1 MKKSKKEEVKK
12 GKIFL
17 RSLKFFR
24 GIRNNTLILGVLYLI
39 LGGIGIIVPIIQGNL
54 TTSIAELKVNS
65 VIKVS
70 IIFLIVVALDN
81 VVSHVSLVFWIHKI
95 RPKILHNIRKD
106 IIEIFMKLRLS
117 NFKKFDSGIFLE
129 RLKND
134 PQIIS
139 GVINTSQKHLVQ
151 CFAKLGALFYVFYI
165 SWILGIIYLIG
176 IMIVTIMDNN
186 IQEVSKIKNKI
197 SKIAN
202 ENLSSFLIETV
213 RGIADI
219 KLLSLNIFSD
229 MIVRFNHSDNLSI
242 DKDLYDSRTYRLKN
256 MILFI
261 VSILALMI
269 GVHLTGP
276 HLNATNLIA
285 CFIYSTRI
293 LSLMENFSSLRSSLK
308 EYELAIE
315 RIFDLEDNSKYPKD
329 KFGKVKKDDIK
340 GKIEFDNVDFGYNE
354 DKLVLN
360 NLSFIIEP
368 KDTVAIVGA
377 SGSGKTTVFN
387 LLTKSYLIKSG
398 LLKIDDIDINELDEK
413 TIRKTIS
420 IITQSPYIFNMS
432 IKDNLRLVKPNA
444 TEKEIDNVCKKSCF
458 YDYVMSLPDKYD
470 TIIGE
475 GGVNLSGGQKQ
486 RLAIARALLKDCKIL
501 LFDEA
506 TSALDNITQQE
517 IQESID
523 NISADYTIIV
533 IAHRLS
539 TIMNCNRI
547 YILDKGKITASGTH
561 KELLKNNKEYKK
573 LYNSEARQELVD

>member
-308 EYELAIE
+308 EYELAVE
-315 RIFDLEDNSKYPKD
+315 RIIEFETDDIYPKD
-329 KFGKVKKDDIK
+329 VFGKKHLSHIKGDIK
-340 GKIEFDNVDFGYNE
+340 FENITFSYDDSDKNKIL
-354 DKLVLN
+354 DKFNLN
-360 NLSFIIEP
+360 I
-368 KDTVAIVGA
+368 KHKKTVALIGH
-377 SGSGKTTVFN
+377 SGSGKSTILN
-387 LLTKSYLIKSG
+387 LITKSYLPESG
-398 LLKIDDIDINELDEK
+398 VITIDDVDIRDLDEATFK
-413 TIRKTIS
+413 DAIS
-420 IITQSPYIFNMS
+420 IVSQSPYIFNMS
-432 IKDNLRLVKPNA
+432 IKDNLLLVNPDA
-444 TEKEIDNVCKKSCF
+444 SLEEIYTVCKQACL
-458 YDYVMSLPDKYD
+458 YDYINSLPDKYD
-470 TIIGE
+470 TVIGE

-486 RLAIARALLKDCKIL
+486 RLAIARALLKNSPIL

-506 TSALDNITQQE
+506 TSALDNQTQSE
-517 IQESID
+517 IKATLD
-523 NISADYTIIV
+523 NLKNEYTIIIV
-533 IAHRLS
+533 AHRLS
-539 TIMNCNRI
+539 SIQDCDTIHVI
-547 YILDKGKITASGTH
+547 EDGKVISSGTH
-561 KELLKNNKEYKK
+561 KELLESSETYRN
-573 LYNSEARQELVD
+573 LYASDEN

>member
-17 RSLKFFR
+17 RSLRFFK

-70 IIFLIVVALDN
+70 IIFLIVVTLDN
-81 VVSHVSLVFWIHKI
+81 IVSHIALMFWIHRI

-151 CFAKLGALFYVFYI
+151 CFAKLGALFYVFYVN
-165 SWILGIIYLIG
+165 WILGIIYLIG
-176 IMIVTIMDNN
+176 IMIVTIIDNN

-229 MIVRFNHSDNLSI
+229 MIVKFNHSDNLSI

-315 RIFDLEDNSKYPKD
+315 RIIEFENDDIYPKD
-329 KFGKVKKDDIK
+329 VFGKKHLSHIKGDIK
-340 GKIEFDNVDFGYNE
+340 FENITFSYDS
-354 DKLVLN
+354 DKNKVLDKF
-360 NLSFIIEP
+360 NLNI
-368 KDTVAIVGA
+368 KHKTTVALIGH
-377 SGSGKTTVFN
+377 SGSGKSTILN
-387 LLTKSYLIKSG
+387 LLTKSYLPENGIITIDNVDIK
-398 LLKIDDIDINELDEK
+398 DLDEATFK
-413 TIRKTIS
+413 DAIS
-420 IITQSPYIFNMS
+420 IVSQSPYIFNMS
-432 IKDNLRLVKPNA
+432 IKDNLLLVNPDANSD
-444 TEKEIDNVCKKSCF
+444 EIDKVCKQACL
-458 YDYVMSLPDKYD
+458 YDYINSLPDKYD
-470 TIIGE
+470 TVIGE
-475 GGVNLSGGQKQ
+475 SGVNLSGGQKQ
-486 RLAIARALLKDCKIL
+486 RLAIARALLKNSPIL

-506 TSALDNITQQE
+506 TSALDNQTQSE
-517 IQESID
+517 IKATLD
-523 NISADYTIIV
+523 NLKNEYTIIIV
-533 IAHRLS
+533 AHRLS
-539 TIMNCNRI
+539 TIQDCDTI
-547 YILDKGKITASGTH
+547 HVIEDGKVISSGKH
-561 KELLKNNKEYKK
+561 KK
-573 LYNSEARQELVD
+573 LLESSETYRNLYASDEN

>member
-17 RSLKFFR
+17 RSLRFFR

-70 IIFLIVVALDN
+70 IIFLIVVTLDN
-81 VVSHVSLVFWIHKI
+81 VVSHISLMFWIHKI

-134 PQIIS
+134 PQTIS
-139 GVINTSQKHLVQ
+139 GVINITQKQLVQ

-176 IMIVTIMDNN
+176 IMIVTILDNN

-229 MIVRFNHSDNLSI
+229 MIVKFNHSDNLSI

-315 RIFDLEDNSKYPKD
+315 RIIEFENDDIYPKD
-329 KFGKVKKDDIK
+329 VFGKKHLSHIKGDIK
-340 GKIEFDNVDFGYNE
+340 FENITFSYDS
-354 DKLVLN
+354 DKNKVLDKF
-360 NLSFIIEP
+360 NLNI
-368 KDTVAIVGA
+368 KHKTTVALIGH
-377 SGSGKTTVFN
+377 SGSGKSTILN
-387 LLTKSYLIKSG
+387 LLTKSYLPENGIITIDNVDIK
-398 LLKIDDIDINELDEK
+398 DLDEATFK
-413 TIRKTIS
+413 DAIS
-420 IITQSPYIFNMS
+420 IVSQSPYIFNMS
-432 IKDNLRLVKPNA
+432 IKDNLLLVNPDANSD
-444 TEKEIDNVCKKSCF
+444 EIDKVCKQACL
-458 YDYVMSLPDKYD
+458 YDYINSLTDKYD
-470 TIIGE
+470 TVIGE
-475 GGVNLSGGQKQ
+475 SGVNLSGGQKQ
-486 RLAIARALLKDCKIL
+486 RLAIARALLKNSPIL

-506 TSALDNITQQE
+506 TSALDNQTQSE
-517 IQESID
+517 IKATLD
-523 NISADYTIIV
+523 NLKNEYTIIIV
-533 IAHRLS
+533 AHRLS
-539 TIMNCNRI
+539 TIQDCDTI
-547 YILDKGKITASGTH
+547 HVIEDGKVISSGKH
-561 KELLKNNKEYKK
+561 KK
-573 LYNSEARQELVD
+573 LLESSETYRNLYASDEN

>member
-1 MKKSKKEEVKK
+1 MKKVKSKKEEVKK

-17 RSLKFFR
+17 RSLTFFK

-70 IIFLIVVALDN
+70 IIFLIVVTLDN
-81 VVSHVSLVFWIHKI
+81 VVSHISLMFWIHKI

-151 CFAKLGALFYVFYI
+151 CFAKLGALFYVFYVN
-165 SWILGIIYLIG
+165 WILGIIYLIG
-176 IMIVTIMDNN
+176 IMIVTIIDNN

-229 MIVRFNHSDNLSI
+229 MIVKFNHSDNLSI

-269 GVHLTGP
+269 GIHLTGP

-315 RIFDLEDNSKYPKD
+315 RIIEFENDDIYPKD
-329 KFGKVKKDDIK
+329 VFGKKHLSHIKGDIK
-340 GKIEFDNVDFGYNE
+340 FENITFSYDS
-354 DKLVLN
+354 DKNKVLDKF
-360 NLSFIIEP
+360 NLNI
-368 KDTVAIVGA
+368 KHKTTVALIGH
-377 SGSGKTTVFN
+377 SGSGKSTILN
-387 LLTKSYLIKSG
+387 LLTKSYLPENGIITIDNVDIK
-398 LLKIDDIDINELDEK
+398 DLDEATFK
-413 TIRKTIS
+413 DAIS
-420 IITQSPYIFNMS
+420 IVSQSPYIFNMS
-432 IKDNLRLVKPNA
+432 IKDNLLLVNPDANSD
-444 TEKEIDNVCKKSCF
+444 EIDKVCKQACL
-458 YDYVMSLPDKYD
+458 YDYINSLPDKYD
-470 TIIGE
+470 TVIGE
-475 GGVNLSGGQKQ
+475 SGVNLSGGQKQ
-486 RLAIARALLKDCKIL
+486 RLAIARALLKNSPIL

-506 TSALDNITQQE
+506 TSALDNQTQSE
-517 IQESID
+517 IKATLD
-523 NISADYTIIV
+523 NLKNEYTIIIV
-533 IAHRLS
+533 AHRLS
-539 TIMNCNRI
+539 TIQDCDTI
-547 YILDKGKITASGTH
+547 HVIEDGKVISSGKH
-561 KELLKNNKEYKK
+561 KK
-573 LYNSEARQELVD
+573 LLESSETYRNLYASDEN

>member
-17 RSLKFFR
+17 RSLRFFK

-70 IIFLIVVALDN
+70 IIFLIVVTLDN
-81 VVSHVSLVFWIHKI
+81 VVSHISLMFWIHKI

-151 CFAKLGALFYVFYI
+151 CFAKLGALFYVFYVN
-165 SWILGIIYLIG
+165 WILGIIYLIG
-176 IMIVTIMDNN
+176 IMIVTIIDNN

-229 MIVRFNHSDNLSI
+229 MIVKFNHSDNLSI

-315 RIFDLEDNSKYPKD
+315 RIIEFENDDIYPKD
-329 KFGKVKKDDIK
+329 VFGKKHLSHIK
-340 GKIEFDNVDFGYNE
+340 GDINFDNITFSYDS
-354 DKLVLN
+354 DKNKILDKFNLN
-360 NLSFIIEP
+360 I
-368 KDTVAIVGA
+368 KHKTTVALIGH
-377 SGSGKTTVFN
+377 SGSGKSTILN
-387 LLTKSYLIKSG
+387 LLTKSYLPENGIITIDNVDIK
-398 LLKIDDIDINELDEK
+398 DLDEATFK
-413 TIRKTIS
+413 DAIS
-420 IITQSPYIFNMS
+420 IVSQSPYIFNMS
-432 IKDNLRLVKPNA
+432 IKDNLLLVNPDANSD
-444 TEKEIDNVCKKSCF
+444 EIDKVCKQACL
-458 YDYVMSLPDKYD
+458 YDYINSLPDKYD
-470 TIIGE
+470 TVIGE
-475 GGVNLSGGQKQ
+475 SGVNLSGGQKQ
-486 RLAIARALLKDCKIL
+486 RLAIARALLKNSPIL

-506 TSALDNITQQE
+506 TSALDNQTQSE
-517 IQESID
+517 IKATLD
-523 NISADYTIIV
+523 NLKNEYTIIIV
-533 IAHRLS
+533 AHRLS
-539 TIMNCNRI
+539 TIQDCDTI
-547 YILDKGKITASGTH
+547 HVIEDGKVISSGKH
-561 KELLKNNKEYKK
+561 KK
-573 LYNSEARQELVD
+573 LLESSETYRNLYASDEN

>member
-17 RSLKFFR
+17 RSLRFFK

-70 IIFLIVVALDN
+70 IIFLIVVTLDN
-81 VVSHVSLVFWIHKI
+81 IVSHIALMFWIHRI

-151 CFAKLGALFYVFYI
+151 CFAKLGALFYVFYVN
-165 SWILGIIYLIG
+165 WILGIIYLIG
-176 IMIVTIMDNN
+176 IMIVTIIDNN

-229 MIVRFNHSDNLSI
+229 MIVKFNHSDNLSI

-315 RIFDLEDNSKYPKD
+315 RIIEFENDDIYPKD
-329 KFGKVKKDDIK
+329 VFGKKHLSHIKGDIK
-340 GKIEFDNVDFGYNE
+340 FENITFSYDS
-354 DKLVLN
+354 DKNKVLDKF
-360 NLSFIIEP
+360 NLNI
-368 KDTVAIVGA
+368 KHKTTVALIGH
-377 SGSGKTTVFN
+377 SGSGKSTILN
-387 LLTKSYLIKSG
+387 LLTKSYLPENGIITIDNVDIK
-398 LLKIDDIDINELDEK
+398 DLDEATFK
-413 TIRKTIS
+413 DAIS
-420 IITQSPYIFNMS
+420 IVSQSPYIFNMS
-432 IKDNLRLVKPNA
+432 IKDNLLLVNPDANSD
-444 TEKEIDNVCKKSCF
+444 EIDKVCKQACL
-458 YDYVMSLPDKYD
+458 YDYINSLTDKYD
-470 TIIGE
+470 TVIGE
-475 GGVNLSGGQKQ
+475 SGVNLSGGQKQ
-486 RLAIARALLKDCKIL
+486 RLAIARALLKNSPIL

-506 TSALDNITQQE
+506 TSALDNQTQSE
-517 IQESID
+517 IKATLD
-523 NISADYTIIV
+523 NLKNEYTIIIV
-533 IAHRLS
+533 AHRLS
-539 TIMNCNRI
+539 TIQDCDTI
-547 YILDKGKITASGTH
+547 HVIEDGKVISSGKH
-561 KELLKNNKEYKK
+561 KK
-573 LYNSEARQELVD
+573 LLESSETYRNLYASDEN

>member
-12 GKIFL
+12 EKIFL

-70 IIFLIVVALDN
+70 IIFLIVVTLDN
-81 VVSHVSLVFWIHKI
+81 IVSHIALMFWIHRI

-229 MIVRFNHSDNLSI
+229 MIVKFNHSDNLSI

-308 EYELAIE
+308 EYELAVE
-315 RIFDLEDNSKYPKD
+315 RIIEFETDDIYPKD
-329 KFGKVKKDDIK
+329 VFGKKHLSHIKGDIK
-340 GKIEFDNVDFGYNE
+340 FENITFSYDDSDKNKIL
-354 DKLVLN
+354 DKFNLN
-360 NLSFIIEP
+360 I
-368 KDTVAIVGA
+368 KHKTTVALIGH
-377 SGSGKTTVFN
+377 SGSGKSTILN
-387 LLTKSYLIKSG
+387 LITKSYLPESGVITIDNVDIK
-398 LLKIDDIDINELDEK
+398 DLDEATFK
-413 TIRKTIS
+413 DAIS
-420 IITQSPYIFNMS
+420 IVSQSPYIFNMS
-432 IKDNLRLVKPNA
+432 IKDNLLLVNPDANSD
-444 TEKEIDNVCKKSCF
+444 EIDRVCKQACL
-458 YDYVMSLPDKYD
+458 YDYINSLPDKYD
-470 TIIGE
+470 TVIGE

-486 RLAIARALLKDCKIL
+486 RLAIARALLKNSPIL

-506 TSALDNITQQE
+506 TSALDNQTQSE
-517 IQESID
+517 IKATLD
-523 NISADYTIIV
+523 NLKNEYTIIIV
-533 IAHRLS
+533 AHRLS
-539 TIMNCNRI
+539 TIQNCDQI
-547 YILDKGKITASGTH
+547 HLIEDGKVISSGTH
-561 KELLKNNKEYKK
+561 KELLESSETYRN
-573 LYNSEARQELVD
+573 LYASDEN

>member
-17 RSLKFFR
+17 RSLRFFK

-70 IIFLIVVALDN
+70 IIFLIVVTLDN
-81 VVSHVSLVFWIHKI
+81 IVSHIALMFWIHRI

-151 CFAKLGALFYVFYI
+151 CFAKLGALFYVFYVN
-165 SWILGIIYLIG
+165 WILGIIYLIG
-176 IMIVTIMDNN
+176 IMIVTIIDNN

-229 MIVRFNHSDNLSI
+229 MIVKFNHSDNLSI

-315 RIFDLEDNSKYPKD
+315 RIIEFENDDIYPKD
-329 KFGKVKKDDIK
+329 VFGKKHLSHIKGDIK
-340 GKIEFDNVDFGYNE
+340 FENITFSYDS
-354 DKLVLN
+354 DKNKVLDKF
-360 NLSFIIEP
+360 NLNI
-368 KDTVAIVGA
+368 KHKTTVALIGH
-377 SGSGKTTVFN
+377 SGSGKSTILN
-387 LLTKSYLIKSG
+387 LLTKSYLPENGIITIDNVDIK
-398 LLKIDDIDINELDEK
+398 DLDEATFK
-413 TIRKTIS
+413 DAIS
-420 IITQSPYIFNMS
+420 IVSQSPYIFNMS
-432 IKDNLRLVKPNA
+432 IKDNLLLVNPDANSD
-444 TEKEIDNVCKKSCF
+444 EIDKVCKQACL
-458 YDYVMSLPDKYD
+458 YDYINSLPDKYD
-470 TIIGE
+470 TVIGE
-475 GGVNLSGGQKQ
+475 SGVNLSGGQKQ
-486 RLAIARALLKDCKIL
+486 RLAIARALLKNSPIL

-506 TSALDNITQQE
+506 TSALDNQTQSE
-517 IQESID
+517 IKATLD
-523 NISADYTIIV
+523 NLKNEYTIIIV
-533 IAHRLS
+533 AHRLS
-539 TIMNCNRI
+539 TIQDCDTI
-547 YILDKGKITASGTH
+547 HVIDDGKVISSGTH
-561 KELLKNNKEYKK
+561 KELLESSETYRN
-573 LYNSEARQELVD
+573 LYASDEN

>member
-17 RSLKFFR
+17 RSLRFFR

-70 IIFLIVVALDN
+70 IIFLIVVTLDN
-81 VVSHVSLVFWIHKI
+81 VVSHISLMFWIHKI

-134 PQIIS
+134 PQTIS
-139 GVINTSQKHLVQ
+139 GVINITQKQLVQ

-176 IMIVTIMDNN
+176 IMIVTILDNN

-202 ENLSSFLIETV
+202 ENLSSFLIESI
-213 RGIADI
+213 RGISDI

-261 VSILALMI
+261 VSILALI
-269 GVHLTGP
+269 VGIHLRP

-315 RIFDLEDNSKYPKD
+315 RIIEFENDDIYPKD
-329 KFGKVKKDDIK
+329 VFGKKHLSHIK
-340 GKIEFDNVDFGYNE
+340 GDINFDNITFSYDS
-354 DKLVLN
+354 DKNKILDKFNLN
-360 NLSFIIEP
+360 I
-368 KDTVAIVGA
+368 KHKTTVALIGH
-377 SGSGKTTVFN
+377 SGSGKSTILN
-387 LLTKSYLIKSG
+387 LLTKSYLPENGIIT
-398 LLKIDDIDINELDEK
+398 IDDVDIRDLDEATFK
-413 TIRKTIS
+413 DAIS
-420 IITQSPYIFNMS
+420 IVSQSPYIFNMS
-432 IKDNLRLVKPNA
+432 IKDNLLLVNPDA
-444 TEKEIDNVCKKSCF
+444 SLEEIDKVCKQACLH
-458 YDYVMSLPDKYD
+458 DYINSLPDKYD
-470 TIIGE
+470 TVIGE
-475 GGVNLSGGQKQ
+475 SGVNLSGGQKQ
-486 RLAIARALLKDCKIL
+486 RLAIARALLKNSPIL

-506 TSALDNITQQE
+506 TSALDNQTQSE
-517 IQESID
+517 IKATLD
-523 NISADYTIIV
+523 NLKNEYTIIIV
-533 IAHRLS
+533 AHRLS
-539 TIMNCNRI
+539 TIQDCDTI
-547 YILDKGKITASGTH
+547 HVIEDGKVISSGTH
-561 KELLKNNKEYKK
+561 KELLESSETYRN
-573 LYNSEARQELVD
+573 LYASDEN

>member
-17 RSLKFFR
+17 RSLRFFK

-81 VVSHVSLVFWIHKI
+81 VVSHIALMFWIHRI

-176 IMIVTIMDNN
+176 IMIVTILDNN

-202 ENLSSFLIETV
+202 ENLSSFLIESI
-213 RGIADI
+213 RGISDI

-261 VSILALMI
+261 VSILALMV

-315 RIFDLEDNSKYPKD
+315 RIIEFENDDIYPKD
-329 KFGKVKKDDIK
+329 VFGKKHLSHIKGDIKFENITFSYDSDKNKVLNKFGLNIK
-340 GKIEFDNVDFGYNE
+340 
-354 DKLVLN
+354 
-360 NLSFIIEP
+360 P
-368 KDTVAIVGA
+368 KTTVALVGP
-377 SGSGKTTVFN
+377 SGSGKSTILN
-387 LLTKSYLIKSG
+387 LITKSYLPESG
-398 LLKIDDIDINELDEK
+398 VITLDDVPISDLDESTFK
-413 TIRKTIS
+413 KAIS
-420 IITQSPYIFNMS
+420 IVSQAPYIFNMS
-432 IKDNLRLVKPNA
+432 IKENLLLVNPDA
-444 TEKEIDNVCKKSCF
+444 SLGEITKVCKQACL
-458 YDYVMSLPDKYD
+458 YDYIMTLPDKYD
-470 TIIGE
+470 TVIGE

-486 RLAIARALLKDCKIL
+486 RLAIARALLKDSPIL
-501 LFDEA
+501 LLDEA
-506 TSALDNITQQE
+506 TSALDNQTQSE
-517 IQESID
+517 IKATLD
-523 NISADYTIIV
+523 NLKNEYTIIIV
-533 IAHRLS
+533 AHRLS
-539 TIMNCNRI
+539 TIQNCDEI
-547 YILDKGKITASGTH
+547 HLIEDGKVISSGKH
-561 KELLKNNKEYKK
+561 KELLESSETYRN
-573 LYNSEARQELVD
+573 LYASDEN

>member
-1 MKKSKKEEVKK
+1 MT
-12 GKIFL
+12 
-17 RSLKFFR
+17 FFK

-70 IIFLIVVALDN
+70 IIFLIVVTLDN
-81 VVSHVSLVFWIHKI
+81 VVSHISLMFWIHKI

-134 PQIIS
+134 PQTIS
-139 GVINTSQKHLVQ
+139 GVINITQKQLVQ

-176 IMIVTIMDNN
+176 IMIVTILDNN

-202 ENLSSFLIETV
+202 ENLSSFLIESI
-213 RGIADI
+213 RGISDI

-261 VSILALMI
+261 VSILALI
-269 GVHLTGP
+269 VGIHLRP

-315 RIFDLEDNSKYPKD
+315 RIIEFENDDIYPKD
-329 KFGKVKKDDIK
+329 VFGKKHLSHIK
-340 GKIEFDNVDFGYNE
+340 GDINFDNITFSYDS
-354 DKLVLN
+354 DKNKVLDKF
-360 NLSFIIEP
+360 NLNI
-368 KDTVAIVGA
+368 KHKTTVALIGH
-377 SGSGKTTVFN
+377 SGSGKSTILN
-387 LLTKSYLIKSG
+387 LLTKSYLPENGIITIDNVDIK
-398 LLKIDDIDINELDEK
+398 DLDEATFK
-413 TIRKTIS
+413 DAIS
-420 IITQSPYIFNMS
+420 IVSQSPYIFNMS
-432 IKDNLRLVKPNA
+432 IKDNLLLVNPDANSD
-444 TEKEIDNVCKKSCF
+444 EIDKVCKQACL
-458 YDYVMSLPDKYD
+458 YDYINSLPNKYD
-470 TIIGE
+470 TVIGE
-475 GGVNLSGGQKQ
+475 SGVNLSGGQKQ
-486 RLAIARALLKDCKIL
+486 RLAIARALLKNSPIL

-506 TSALDNITQQE
+506 TSALDNQTQSE
-517 IQESID
+517 IKATLD
-523 NISADYTIIV
+523 NLKNEYTIIIV
-533 IAHRLS
+533 AHRLS
-539 TIMNCNRI
+539 TIQDCDTI
-547 YILDKGKITASGTH
+547 HVIEDGKVISSGKHPKLLESSETYRNLYASD
-561 KELLKNNKEYKK
+561 EN
-573 LYNSEARQELVD
+573 

>member
-1 MKKSKKEEVKK
+1 MKKVKSKKEEVKK

-17 RSLKFFR
+17 RSLRFFR

-70 IIFLIVVALDN
+70 IIFLIVVTLDN
-81 VVSHVSLVFWIHKI
+81 IVSHIALMFWIHRI

-151 CFAKLGALFYVFYI
+151 CFAKLGALFYVFYVN
-165 SWILGIIYLIG
+165 WILGIIYLIG
-176 IMIVTIMDNN
+176 IMIVTIIDNN

-229 MIVRFNHSDNLSI
+229 MIVKFNHSDNLSI

-261 VSILALMI
+261 VSILALMV

-308 EYELAIE
+308 EYELAVE
-315 RIFDLEDNSKYPKD
+315 RIIEFENDDIYPKD
-329 KFGKVKKDDIK
+329 VFGKKHLSHIK
-340 GKIEFDNVDFGYNE
+340 GNINFDNITFSYDDS
-354 DKLVLN
+354 DKNKVLN
-360 NLSFIIEP
+360 RFNLNIKP
-368 KDTVAIVGA
+368 KTTVALVGP
-377 SGSGKTTVFN
+377 SGSGKSTILN
-387 LLTKSYLIKSG
+387 LITKSYLPENGIIT
-398 LLKIDDIDINELDEK
+398 IDDVDIRDLDEATFK
-413 TIRKTIS
+413 DAIS
-420 IITQSPYIFNMS
+420 IVSQSPYIFNMS
-432 IKDNLRLVKPNA
+432 IKDNLLLVNPDANSD
-444 TEKEIDNVCKKSCF
+444 EIDRVCKQACL
-458 YDYVMSLPDKYD
+458 YDYINSLPDKYD
-470 TIIGE
+470 TVIGE

-486 RLAIARALLKDCKIL
+486 RLAIARALLKDSPIL
-501 LFDEA
+501 LLDEA
-506 TSALDNITQQE
+506 TSALDNQTQSE
-517 IQESID
+517 IKATLD
-523 NISADYTIIV
+523 NLKNEYTIIIV
-533 IAHRLS
+533 AHRLS
-539 TIMNCNRI
+539 TIQNCDEI
-547 YILDKGKITASGTH
+547 HLIEDGKVISSGKH
-561 KELLKNNKEYKK
+561 KELLKSSETYRN
-573 LYNSEARQELVD
+573 LYASDEN

>member
-17 RSLKFFR
+17 RSLRFFK

-65 VIKVS
+65 VIKIS
-70 IIFLIVVALDN
+70 IIFLIVVTLDN
-81 VVSHVSLVFWIHKI
+81 VVSHIALMFWIHRI

-139 GVINTSQKHLVQ
+139 GVINTSQKQLVQ

-176 IMIVTIMDNN
+176 IMIVTIIDNN

-229 MIVRFNHSDNLSI
+229 MIVKFNHSDNLSI

-261 VSILALMI
+261 VSILALMV

-293 LSLMENFSSLRSSLK
+293 LSLMENLSSLRSSLK
-308 EYELAIE
+308 EYELAVE
-315 RIFDLEDNSKYPKD
+315 RIIEFENDDIYPKD
-329 KFGKVKKDDIK
+329 VFGKKHLSHIK
-340 GKIEFDNVDFGYNE
+340 GDINFDNITFSYDS
-354 DKLVLN
+354 DKNKILDKFNLN
-360 NLSFIIEP
+360 I
-368 KDTVAIVGA
+368 KHKTTVALIGH
-377 SGSGKTTVFN
+377 SGSGKSTILN
-387 LLTKSYLIKSG
+387 LLTKSYLPENGIITIDNVDIK
-398 LLKIDDIDINELDEK
+398 DLDEATFK
-413 TIRKTIS
+413 DAIS
-420 IITQSPYIFNMS
+420 IVSQSPYIFNMS
-432 IKDNLRLVKPNA
+432 IKDNLLLVNPDANSD
-444 TEKEIDNVCKKSCF
+444 EIDKVCKQACL
-458 YDYVMSLPDKYD
+458 YDYINSLPDKYD
-470 TIIGE
+470 TVIGE
-475 GGVNLSGGQKQ
+475 SGVNFSGGQKQ
-486 RLAIARALLKDCKIL
+486 RLAIARALLKNSPIL

-506 TSALDNITQQE
+506 TSALDNQTQSE
-517 IQESID
+517 IKATLD
-523 NISADYTIIV
+523 NLKNEYTIIIV
-533 IAHRLS
+533 AHRLS
-539 TIMNCNRI
+539 TIQDCDTI
-547 YILDKGKITASGTH
+547 HVIEDGKVISSGKH
-561 KELLKNNKEYKK
+561 KK
-573 LYNSEARQELVD
+573 LLESSETYRNLYASDEN

>member
-1 MKKSKKEEVKK
+1 MKKVKSKKEEVKK

-17 RSLKFFR
+17 RSLKFFK

-70 IIFLIVVALDN
+70 IIFLIVVTLDN
-81 VVSHVSLVFWIHKI
+81 VVSHIALMFWIHKI

-106 IIEIFMKLRLS
+106 IIEIFMRLRLS

-134 PQIIS
+134 PQTIS
-139 GVINTSQKHLVQ
+139 GVINITQKQLVQ

-176 IMIVTIMDNN
+176 IMIVTFMDNN

-242 DKDLYDSRTYRLKN
+242 DKNLYDSRTYRLKN

-261 VSILALMI
+261 VSILALMV

-315 RIFDLEDNSKYPKD
+315 RIIEFENDDIYPKD
-329 KFGKVKKDDIK
+329 VFGKKHLSHIKGDINFDDIT
-340 GKIEFDNVDFGYNE
+340 FSYDS
-354 DKLVLN
+354 DKNKVLN
-360 NLSFIIEP
+360 KFSLNIKP
-368 KDTVAIVGA
+368 KTTVALVGP
-377 SGSGKTTVFN
+377 SGSGKSTILN
-387 LLTKSYLIKSG
+387 LITKSYLPENGIITIDNVDIK
-398 LLKIDDIDINELDEK
+398 DLDEATFK
-413 TIRKTIS
+413 DAIS
-420 IITQSPYIFNMS
+420 IVSQSPYIFNMS
-432 IKDNLRLVKPNA
+432 IKDNLLLVNPDA
-444 TEKEIDNVCKKSCF
+444 SLEEIDKVCKQACL
-458 YDYVMSLPDKYD
+458 YDYINSLPDKYD
-470 TIIGE
+470 TVIGE

-486 RLAIARALLKDCKIL
+486 RLAIARALLKNSPIL

-506 TSALDNITQQE
+506 TSALDNQTQSE
-517 IQESID
+517 IKATLD
-523 NISADYTIIV
+523 NLKNEYTIIIV
-533 IAHRLS
+533 AHRLS
-539 TIMNCNRI
+539 TIQDCDTI
-547 YILDKGKITASGTH
+547 HVIEDGKVISSGTH
-561 KELLKNNKEYKK
+561 KELLESSETYRN
-573 LYNSEARQELVD
+573 LYASDEN

>member
-261 VSILALMI
+261 VSILALI
-269 GVHLTGP
+269 VGVHLN
-276 HLNATNLIA
+276 LNATNLIA

-315 RIFDLEDNSKYPKD
+315 RIIEFEKDDIYPKD
-329 KFGKVKKDDIK
+329 VFGKKHLSHIKGDIK
-340 GKIEFDNVDFGYNE
+340 FENITFSYDDSDKNKIL
-354 DKLVLN
+354 DKFNLN
-360 NLSFIIEP
+360 I
-368 KDTVAIVGA
+368 KHKTTVALIGH
-377 SGSGKTTVFN
+377 SGSGKSTILN
-387 LLTKSYLIKSG
+387 LITKSYLPESGVITIDNVDIK
-398 LLKIDDIDINELDEK
+398 DLDEATFK
-413 TIRKTIS
+413 DAIS
-420 IITQSPYIFNMS
+420 IVSQSPYIFNMS
-432 IKDNLRLVKPNA
+432 IKDNFLLVNPDA
-444 TEKEIDNVCKKSCF
+444 SLEEIYTVCKQACL
-458 YDYVMSLPDKYD
+458 YDYINSLPDKYD
-470 TIIGE
+470 TVIGE

-486 RLAIARALLKDCKIL
+486 RVAIARALSMDPDAI
-501 LFDEA
+501 LFDEP
-506 TSALDNITQQE
+506 TSALDPEMVGEVLKIMQDLAKEGLTMIVVTHE
-517 IQESID
+517 MEFARDVSSRVIFMD
-523 NISADYTIIV
+523 KGV
-533 IAHRLS
+533 IAEQG
-539 TIMNCNRI
+539 
-547 YILDKGKITASGTH
+547 DP
-561 KELLKNNKEYKK
+561 KEIFTNPKEERTKEF
-573 LYNSEARQELVD
+573 LQRFLN

>member
-17 RSLKFFR
+17 RSLRFFR

-70 IIFLIVVALDN
+70 IIFLIVVTLDN
-81 VVSHVSLVFWIHKI
+81 VVSHISLMFWIHKI

-134 PQIIS
+134 PQTIS
-139 GVINTSQKHLVQ
+139 GVINITQKQLVQ

-176 IMIVTIMDNN
+176 IMIVTFMDNN

-261 VSILALMI
+261 VSILALMV
-269 GVHLTGP
+269 GVHLSGP

-308 EYELAIE
+308 EYELAVE
-315 RIFDLEDNSKYPKD
+315 RIIEFENDDIYPKD
-329 KFGKVKKDDIK
+329 VFGKKHLSHIKGDINFDDIT
-340 GKIEFDNVDFGYNE
+340 FSYDS
-354 DKLVLN
+354 DKNKVLN
-360 NLSFIIEP
+360 KFSLNIKP
-368 KDTVAIVGA
+368 KTTVALIGP
-377 SGSGKTTVFN
+377 SGSGKSTILN
-387 LLTKSYLIKSG
+387 LITKSYLPENGIIT
-398 LLKIDDIDINELDEK
+398 IDDVDIRDLDEATFK
-413 TIRKTIS
+413 DAIS
-420 IITQSPYIFNMS
+420 IVSQSPYIFNMS
-432 IKDNLRLVKPNA
+432 IKDNLLLVNPNA
-444 TEKEIDNVCKKSCF
+444 SLEEIDRVCKQACL
-458 YDYVMSLPDKYD
+458 YDYINSLPDKYD
-470 TIIGE
+470 TVIGE

-486 RLAIARALLKDCKIL
+486 RLAIARTLLKNSPIL

-506 TSALDNITQQE
+506 TSALDNQTQSE
-517 IQESID
+517 IKSTLD
-523 NISADYTIIV
+523 NLKNEYTIIIV
-533 IAHRLS
+533 AHRLS
-539 TIMNCNRI
+539 TIQDCDTI
-547 YILDKGKITASGTH
+547 HVIEDGKVISSGTH
-561 KELLKNNKEYKK
+561 KELLESSETYRN
-573 LYNSEARQELVD
+573 LYASDEN

>member
-17 RSLKFFR
+17 RSLRFFK

-70 IIFLIVVALDN
+70 IIFLIVVTLDN
-81 VVSHVSLVFWIHKI
+81 VVSHISLMFWIHKI

-134 PQIIS
+134 PQTIS
-139 GVINTSQKHLVQ
+139 GVINITQKQLVQ

-176 IMIVTIMDNN
+176 IMIVTILDNN

-202 ENLSSFLIETV
+202 ENLSSFLIESI
-213 RGIADI
+213 RGISDI

-261 VSILALMI
+261 VSILALI
-269 GVHLTGP
+269 VGIHLRP

-315 RIFDLEDNSKYPKD
+315 RIIEFENDDIYPKD
-329 KFGKVKKDDIK
+329 VFGKKHLSHIK
-340 GKIEFDNVDFGYNE
+340 GDINFDNITFSYDS
-354 DKLVLN
+354 DKNKILDKFNLN
-360 NLSFIIEP
+360 I
-368 KDTVAIVGA
+368 KHKTTVALIGH
-377 SGSGKTTVFN
+377 SGSGKSTILN
-387 LLTKSYLIKSG
+387 LLTKSYLPENGIITIDNVDIK
-398 LLKIDDIDINELDEK
+398 DLDEATFK
-413 TIRKTIS
+413 DAIS
-420 IITQSPYIFNMS
+420 IVSQSPYIFNMS
-432 IKDNLRLVKPNA
+432 IKDNLLLVNPDANSD
-444 TEKEIDNVCKKSCF
+444 EIDKVCKQACL
-458 YDYVMSLPDKYD
+458 YDYINSLPDKYD
-470 TIIGE
+470 TVIGE
-475 GGVNLSGGQKQ
+475 SGVNLSGGQKQ
-486 RLAIARALLKDCKIL
+486 RLAIARALLKNSPIL

-506 TSALDNITQQE
+506 TSALDNQTQSE
-517 IQESID
+517 IKATLD
-523 NISADYTIIV
+523 NLKNEYTIIIV
-533 IAHRLS
+533 AHRLS
-539 TIMNCNRI
+539 TIQDCDTI
-547 YILDKGKITASGTH
+547 HVIEDGKVISSGKHPKLLESSETYRNLYASD
-561 KELLKNNKEYKK
+561 EN
-573 LYNSEARQELVD
+573 

>member
-1 MKKSKKEEVKK
+1 MKKVKSKKEEVKK

-17 RSLKFFR
+17 RSLRFFR

-70 IIFLIVVALDN
+70 IIFLIVVTLDN
-81 VVSHVSLVFWIHKI
+81 IVSHIALMFWIHRI

-151 CFAKLGALFYVFYI
+151 CFAKLGALFYVFYVN
-165 SWILGIIYLIG
+165 WILGIIYLIG
-176 IMIVTIMDNN
+176 IMIVTIIDNN

-229 MIVRFNHSDNLSI
+229 MIVKFNHSDNLSI

-261 VSILALMI
+261 VSILALMV

-315 RIFDLEDNSKYPKD
+315 RIIEFENDDIYPKD
-329 KFGKVKKDDIK
+329 VFDKKHLSHIK
-340 GKIEFDNVDFGYNE
+340 GNINFDNITFSYDDS
-354 DKLVLN
+354 DKNKVLN
-360 NLSFIIEP
+360 RFNLNIKP
-368 KDTVAIVGA
+368 KTTVALVGP
-377 SGSGKTTVFN
+377 SGSGKSTILN
-387 LLTKSYLIKSG
+387 LITKSYLPENGIIT
-398 LLKIDDIDINELDEK
+398 IDDVDIRDLDEATFK
-413 TIRKTIS
+413 DAIS
-420 IITQSPYIFNMS
+420 IVSQSPYIFNMS
-432 IKDNLRLVKPNA
+432 IKDNLLLVNPDANSD
-444 TEKEIDNVCKKSCF
+444 EIDRVCKQACL
-458 YDYVMSLPDKYD
+458 YDYINSLPDKYD
-470 TIIGE
+470 TVIGE

-486 RLAIARALLKDCKIL
+486 RLAIARALLKDSPIL
-501 LFDEA
+501 LLDEA
-506 TSALDNITQQE
+506 TSALDNQTQSE
-517 IQESID
+517 IKATLD
-523 NISADYTIIV
+523 NLKNEYTIIIV
-533 IAHRLS
+533 AHRLS
-539 TIMNCNRI
+539 TIQNCDEI
-547 YILDKGKITASGTH
+547 HLIEDGKVISSGKH
-561 KELLKNNKEYKK
+561 KELLESSETYRN
-573 LYNSEARQELVD
+573 LYASDEN

>member
-17 RSLKFFR
+17 RSLRFFK

-70 IIFLIVVALDN
+70 IIFLIVVTLDN
-81 VVSHVSLVFWIHKI
+81 IVSHIALMFWIHRI

-151 CFAKLGALFYVFYI
+151 CFAKLGALFYVFYVN
-165 SWILGIIYLIG
+165 WILGIIYLIG
-176 IMIVTIMDNN
+176 IMIVTFMDNN

-229 MIVRFNHSDNLSI
+229 MIVKFNHSDNLSI

-308 EYELAIE
+308 EYELAVE
-315 RIFDLEDNSKYPKD
+315 RIIEFENDDIYPKD
-329 KFGKVKKDDIK
+329 VFGKKHLSHIKGDIK
-340 GKIEFDNVDFGYNE
+340 FENITFSYDS
-354 DKLVLN
+354 DKNKVLDKF
-360 NLSFIIEP
+360 NLNI
-368 KDTVAIVGA
+368 KHKTTVALIGH
-377 SGSGKTTVFN
+377 SGSGKSTILN
-387 LLTKSYLIKSG
+387 LLTKSYLPENGIITIDNVDIK
-398 LLKIDDIDINELDEK
+398 DLDEA
-413 TIRKTIS
+413 TFRDAIS
-420 IITQSPYIFNMS
+420 IVSQSPYIFNMS
-432 IKDNLRLVKPNA
+432 IKDNLLLVNPDANSD
-444 TEKEIDNVCKKSCF
+444 EIDKVCKQACL
-458 YDYVMSLPDKYD
+458 YDYINSLTDKYD
-470 TIIGE
+470 TVIGE
-475 GGVNLSGGQKQ
+475 SGVNLSGGQKQ
-486 RLAIARALLKDCKIL
+486 RLAIARALLKNSPIL

-506 TSALDNITQQE
+506 TSALDNQTQSE
-517 IQESID
+517 IKATLD
-523 NISADYTIIV
+523 NLKNEYTIIIV
-533 IAHRLS
+533 AHRLS
-539 TIMNCNRI
+539 TIQDCDTI
-547 YILDKGKITASGTH
+547 HVIEDGKVISSGKH
-561 KELLKNNKEYKK
+561 KK
-573 LYNSEARQELVD
+573 LLESSETYRNLYASDEN

>member
-17 RSLKFFR
+17 RSLRFFK

-70 IIFLIVVALDN
+70 IIFLIVVTLDN
-81 VVSHVSLVFWIHKI
+81 IVSHIALMFWIHRI

-151 CFAKLGALFYVFYI
+151 CFAKLGALFYVFYVN
-165 SWILGIIYLIG
+165 WILGIIYLIG
-176 IMIVTIMDNN
+176 IMIVTFMDNN

-202 ENLSSFLIETV
+202 ENLSSFLIESI
-213 RGIADI
+213 RGISDI

-261 VSILALMI
+261 VSILALMV

-276 HLNATNLIA
+276 NLNATNLIA

-308 EYELAIE
+308 EYELAVE
-315 RIFDLEDNSKYPKD
+315 RIIEFENDDIYPKD
-329 KFGKVKKDDIK
+329 IFGKKHLSHIKGDIKFDNITFSYDSDKNKVLNKFGLNIK
-340 GKIEFDNVDFGYNE
+340 
-354 DKLVLN
+354 
-360 NLSFIIEP
+360 P
-368 KDTVAIVGA
+368 KTTVALVGP
-377 SGSGKTTVFN
+377 SGSGKSTILN
-387 LLTKSYLIKSG
+387 LITKSYLPESG
-398 LLKIDDIDINELDEK
+398 VITLDDVPISDLDESTFK
-413 TIRKTIS
+413 KAIS
-420 IITQSPYIFNMS
+420 IVSQAPYIFNMS
-432 IKDNLRLVKPNA
+432 IKENLLLVNPDA
-444 TEKEIDNVCKKSCF
+444 SLGEITKVCKQACL
-458 YDYVMSLPDKYD
+458 YDYIMTLPDKYD
-470 TIIGE
+470 TVIGE

-486 RLAIARALLKDCKIL
+486 RLAIARALLKDSPIL
-501 LFDEA
+501 LLDEA
-506 TSALDNITQQE
+506 TSALDNQTQSE
-517 IQESID
+517 IKATLD
-523 NISADYTIIV
+523 NLKNEYTIIIV
-533 IAHRLS
+533 AHRLS
-539 TIMNCNRI
+539 TIQNCDEI
-547 YILDKGKITASGTH
+547 HLIEDGKVISSGKH
-561 KELLKNNKEYKK
+561 KELLKSSETYRN
-573 LYNSEARQELVD
+573 LYASDEN

>member
-17 RSLKFFR
+17 RSLRFFK

-70 IIFLIVVALDN
+70 IIFLIVVTLDN
-81 VVSHVSLVFWIHKI
+81 IVSHIALMFWIHRI

-151 CFAKLGALFYVFYI
+151 CFAKLGALFYVFYVN
-165 SWILGIIYLIG
+165 WILGIIYLIG
-176 IMIVTIMDNN
+176 IMIVTIIDNN

-229 MIVRFNHSDNLSI
+229 MIVKFNHSDNLSI

-315 RIFDLEDNSKYPKD
+315 RIIEFENDDIYPKD
-329 KFGKVKKDDIK
+329 VFGKKHLSHIKVDIK
-340 GKIEFDNVDFGYNE
+340 FENITFSYDS
-354 DKLVLN
+354 DKNKVLDKF
-360 NLSFIIEP
+360 NLNI
-368 KDTVAIVGA
+368 KHKTTVALIGH
-377 SGSGKTTVFN
+377 SGSGKSTILN
-387 LLTKSYLIKSG
+387 LLTKSYLPENGIITIDNVDIK
-398 LLKIDDIDINELDEK
+398 DLDEATFK
-413 TIRKTIS
+413 DAIS
-420 IITQSPYIFNMS
+420 IVSQSPYIFNMS
-432 IKDNLRLVKPNA
+432 IKDNLLLVNPDA
-444 TEKEIDNVCKKSCF
+444 SLEEIDKACKQACL
-458 YDYVMSLPDKYD
+458 YDYINSLPDKYD
-470 TIIGE
+470 TVIGE
-475 GGVNLSGGQKQ
+475 SGVNLSGGQKQ
-486 RLAIARALLKDCKIL
+486 RLAIARALLKNSPIL

-506 TSALDNITQQE
+506 TSALDNQTQSE
-517 IQESID
+517 IKATLD
-523 NISADYTIIV
+523 NLKNEYTIIIV
-533 IAHRLS
+533 AHRLS
-539 TIMNCNRI
+539 TIQDCVTI
-547 YILDKGKITASGTH
+547 HVIEDGKVISSGTH
-561 KELLKNNKEYKK
+561 KKLLESSETYRN
-573 LYNSEARQELVD
+573 LYASDEN

>member
-17 RSLKFFR
+17 RSLRFFK

-70 IIFLIVVALDN
+70 IIFLIVVTLDN
-81 VVSHVSLVFWIHKI
+81 IVSHIALMFWIHKI

-176 IMIVTIMDNN
+176 IMIVTILDNN

-229 MIVRFNHSDNLSI
+229 MIVKFNHSDNLSI

-315 RIFDLEDNSKYPKD
+315 RIIEFENDDIYPKD
-329 KFGKVKKDDIK
+329 VFGKKHLSHIKGDIK
-340 GKIEFDNVDFGYNE
+340 FENITFSYDS
-354 DKLVLN
+354 DKNKVLDKF
-360 NLSFIIEP
+360 NLNI
-368 KDTVAIVGA
+368 KHKTTVALIGH
-377 SGSGKTTVFN
+377 SGSGKSTILN
-387 LLTKSYLIKSG
+387 LLTKSYLPENGIITIDNVDIK
-398 LLKIDDIDINELDEK
+398 DLDEATFK
-413 TIRKTIS
+413 DAIS
-420 IITQSPYIFNMS
+420 IVSQSPYIFNMS
-432 IKDNLRLVKPNA
+432 IKDNLLLVNPDANSD
-444 TEKEIDNVCKKSCF
+444 EIDKVCKQACL
-458 YDYVMSLPDKYD
+458 YDYINSLTDKYD
-470 TIIGE
+470 TVIGE
-475 GGVNLSGGQKQ
+475 SGVNLSGGQKQ
-486 RLAIARALLKDCKIL
+486 RLAIARALLKNSPIL

-506 TSALDNITQQE
+506 TSALDNQTQSE
-517 IQESID
+517 IKATLD
-523 NISADYTIIV
+523 NLKNEYTIIIV
-533 IAHRLS
+533 AHRLS
-539 TIMNCNRI
+539 TIQDCDTI
-547 YILDKGKITASGTH
+547 HVIEDGKVISSGKH
-561 KELLKNNKEYKK
+561 KK
-573 LYNSEARQELVD
+573 LLESSETYRNLYASDEN

>member
-17 RSLKFFR
+17 RSLRFFK

-70 IIFLIVVALDN
+70 IIFLIVVTLDN
-81 VVSHVSLVFWIHKI
+81 IVSHIALMFWIHRI

-151 CFAKLGALFYVFYI
+151 CFAKLGALFYVFYVN
-165 SWILGIIYLIG
+165 WILGIIYLIG
-176 IMIVTIMDNN
+176 IMIVTIIDNN

-229 MIVRFNHSDNLSI
+229 MIVKFNHSDNLSI

-261 VSILALMI
+261 VSILALMV

-293 LSLMENFSSLRSSLK
+293 LSLMENLSSLRSSLK
-308 EYELAIE
+308 EYELAVE
-315 RIFDLEDNSKYPKD
+315 RIIEFENDDIYPKD
-329 KFGKVKKDDIK
+329 VFGKKHLSHIK
-340 GKIEFDNVDFGYNE
+340 GDINFDNITFSYDS
-354 DKLVLN
+354 DKNKILDKFNLN
-360 NLSFIIEP
+360 I
-368 KDTVAIVGA
+368 KHKTTVALIGH
-377 SGSGKTTVFN
+377 SGSGKSTILN
-387 LLTKSYLIKSG
+387 LLTKSYLPENGIITIDNVDIK
-398 LLKIDDIDINELDEK
+398 DLDEATFK
-413 TIRKTIS
+413 DAIS
-420 IITQSPYIFNMS
+420 IVSQSPYIFNMS
-432 IKDNLRLVKPNA
+432 IKDNLLLVNPDANSD
-444 TEKEIDNVCKKSCF
+444 EIDKVCKQACL
-458 YDYVMSLPDKYD
+458 YDYINSLPDKYD
-470 TIIGE
+470 TVIGE
-475 GGVNLSGGQKQ
+475 SGVNLSGGQKQ
-486 RLAIARALLKDCKIL
+486 RLAIARALLKNSPIL

-506 TSALDNITQQE
+506 TSALDNQTQSE
-517 IQESID
+517 IKATLD
-523 NISADYTIIV
+523 NLKNEYTIIIV
-533 IAHRLS
+533 AHRLS
-539 TIMNCNRI
+539 TIQDCDTI
-547 YILDKGKITASGTH
+547 HVIEDGKVISSGKH
-561 KELLKNNKEYKK
+561 KK
-573 LYNSEARQELVD
+573 LLESSETYRNLYASDEN

>member
-17 RSLKFFR
+17 RSLRFFK

-70 IIFLIVVALDN
+70 IIFLIVVTLDN
-81 VVSHVSLVFWIHKI
+81 VVSHISLMFWIHKI

-134 PQIIS
+134 PQTIS
-139 GVINTSQKHLVQ
+139 GVINITQKQLVQ

-176 IMIVTIMDNN
+176 IMIVTFMDNN

-242 DKDLYDSRTYRLKN
+242 DKNLYDSRTYRLKN

-261 VSILALMI
+261 VSILALMV

-315 RIFDLEDNSKYPKD
+315 RIIEFENDDIYPKD
-329 KFGKVKKDDIK
+329 VFGKKHLSHIK
-340 GKIEFDNVDFGYNE
+340 GDINFDNITFSYDS
-354 DKLVLN
+354 DKNKILDKFNLN
-360 NLSFIIEP
+360 I
-368 KDTVAIVGA
+368 KHKTTVALVGP
-377 SGSGKTTVFN
+377 SGSGKSTILN
-387 LLTKSYLIKSG
+387 LLTKSYLPENGIITIDNVDIK
-398 LLKIDDIDINELDEK
+398 DLDEATFK
-413 TIRKTIS
+413 DAIS
-420 IITQSPYIFNMS
+420 IVSQSPYIFNMS
-432 IKDNLRLVKPNA
+432 IKDNLLLVNPNA
-444 TEKEIDNVCKKSCF
+444 NSDEIDRVCKQACL
-458 YDYVMSLPDKYD
+458 YDYINSLPDKYD
-470 TIIGE
+470 TVIGE
-475 GGVNLSGGQKQ
+475 SGVNLSGGQKQ
-486 RLAIARALLKDCKIL
+486 RLAIARTLLKNSPIL

-506 TSALDNITQQE
+506 TSALDNQTQSE
-517 IQESID
+517 IKATLD
-523 NISADYTIIV
+523 NLKNEYTIIIV
-533 IAHRLS
+533 AHRLS
-539 TIMNCNRI
+539 TIQDCDTI
-547 YILDKGKITASGTH
+547 HVIEDGKVISSGKH
-561 KELLKNNKEYKK
+561 KK
-573 LYNSEARQELVD
+573 LLEISETYRNLYASDEN

>member
-308 EYELAIE
+308 EYELAVE
-315 RIFDLEDNSKYPKD
+315 RIIEFETDDIYPKD
-329 KFGKVKKDDIK
+329 VFGKKHLSHIKGDIK
-340 GKIEFDNVDFGYNE
+340 FENITFSYDDSDKNKIL
-354 DKLVLN
+354 DKFNLN
-360 NLSFIIEP
+360 I
-368 KDTVAIVGA
+368 KHKKTVALIGH
-377 SGSGKTTVFN
+377 SGSGKSTILN
-387 LLTKSYLIKSG
+387 LITKSYLPESGVITIDNVDIK
-398 LLKIDDIDINELDEK
+398 DLDEATFK
-413 TIRKTIS
+413 DAIS
-420 IITQSPYIFNMS
+420 IVSQSPYIFNMS
-432 IKDNLRLVKPNA
+432 IKDNLLLVNPDA
-444 TEKEIDNVCKKSCF
+444 SLEEIYTVCKQACL
-458 YDYVMSLPDKYD
+458 YDYINSLPDKYD
-470 TIIGE
+470 TVIGE

-486 RLAIARALLKDCKIL
+486 RLAIARALLKNSPIL

-506 TSALDNITQQE
+506 TSALDNQTQSE
-517 IQESID
+517 IKATLD
-523 NISADYTIIV
+523 NLKNEYTIIIV
-533 IAHRLS
+533 AHRLS
-539 TIMNCNRI
+539 TIQDCDTI
-547 YILDKGKITASGTH
+547 HVIEDGKVISSGTH
-561 KELLKNNKEYKK
+561 KELLESSETYRN
-573 LYNSEARQELVD
+573 LYASDEN

>member
-17 RSLKFFR
+17 RSLRFFK

-81 VVSHVSLVFWIHKI
+81 VVSHIALTFWIHRI

-106 IIEIFMKLRLS
+106 IIEIFMRLRLS

-139 GVINTSQKHLVQ
+139 EVINTSQKHLVQ

-176 IMIVTIMDNN
+176 IMIVTILDNN

-229 MIVRFNHSDNLSI
+229 MIVKFNHSDNLSI

-293 LSLMENFSSLRSSLK
+293 LSLMENFSSLRRSLK

-315 RIFDLEDNSKYPKD
+315 RIIEFENDDIYPKD
-329 KFGKVKKDDIK
+329 VFGKKHLSHIKGDIK
-340 GKIEFDNVDFGYNE
+340 FENITFSYDS
-354 DKLVLN
+354 DKNKVLDKF
-360 NLSFIIEP
+360 NLNI
-368 KDTVAIVGA
+368 KHKTTVALIGH
-377 SGSGKTTVFN
+377 SGSGKSTILN
-387 LLTKSYLIKSG
+387 LLTKSYLPENGIITIDNVDIK
-398 LLKIDDIDINELDEK
+398 DLDEATFK
-413 TIRKTIS
+413 DAIS
-420 IITQSPYIFNMS
+420 IVSQSPYIFNMS
-432 IKDNLRLVKPNA
+432 IKDNLLLVNPDANSN
-444 TEKEIDNVCKKSCF
+444 EIDKVCKQACL
-458 YDYVMSLPDKYD
+458 YDYINSLPDKYD
-470 TIIGE
+470 TVIGE
-475 GGVNLSGGQKQ
+475 SGVNLSGGQKQ
-486 RLAIARALLKDCKIL
+486 RLAIARALLKNSPIL

-506 TSALDNITQQE
+506 TSALDNQTQSE
-517 IQESID
+517 IKATLD
-523 NISADYTIIV
+523 NLKNEYTIIIV
-533 IAHRLS
+533 AHRLS
-539 TIMNCNRI
+539 TIQDCDTI
-547 YILDKGKITASGTH
+547 HVIEDGKVISSGKH
-561 KELLKNNKEYKK
+561 KK
-573 LYNSEARQELVD
+573 LLESSETYRNLYASDEN

>member
-151 CFAKLGALFYVFYI
+151 CFAKLGALFYVFYVN
-165 SWILGIIYLIG
+165 WILGIIYLIG
-176 IMIVTIMDNN
+176 IMIVTIIDNN

-229 MIVRFNHSDNLSI
+229 MIVKFNHSDNLSI

-261 VSILALMI
+261 VSILALMV

-308 EYELAIE
+308 EYELAVE
-315 RIFDLEDNSKYPKD
+315 RIIEFETDDIYPKD
-329 KFGKVKKDDIK
+329 VFGKKHLSHIKGDIK
-340 GKIEFDNVDFGYNE
+340 FENITFSYDDSDKNKIL
-354 DKLVLN
+354 DKFNLN
-360 NLSFIIEP
+360 I
-368 KDTVAIVGA
+368 KHKTTVALIGH
-377 SGSGKTTVFN
+377 SGSGKSTILN
-387 LLTKSYLIKSG
+387 LITKSYLPESG
-398 LLKIDDIDINELDEK
+398 VITIDDVDIRDLDEATFK
-413 TIRKTIS
+413 DAIS
-420 IITQSPYIFNMS
+420 IVSQAPYIFNMS
-432 IKDNLRLVKPNA
+432 IKDNLLLVNPDA
-444 TEKEIDNVCKKSCF
+444 SLEEIDTVCKQACL
-458 YDYVMSLPDKYD
+458 YDYINSLPDKYD
-470 TIIGE
+470 TVIGE

-486 RLAIARALLKDCKIL
+486 RLAIARALLKNSPIL

-506 TSALDNITQQE
+506 TSALDNQTQSE
-517 IQESID
+517 IKATLD
-523 NISADYTIIV
+523 NLKNEYTIIIV
-533 IAHRLS
+533 AHRLS
-539 TIMNCNRI
+539 SIQDCDTIHVI
-547 YILDKGKITASGTH
+547 EDGKVISSGTH
-561 KELLKNNKEYKK
+561 KELLESSETYRN
-573 LYNSEARQELVD
+573 LYASDEN

>member
-1 MKKSKKEEVKK
+1 MKKSKREKVKK

-17 RSLKFFR
+17 RSLIFFR
-24 GIRNNTLILGVLYLI
+24 GIKNNTLILGVLYLI

-81 VVSHVSLVFWIHKI
+81 VVSHISLVFWIHKI

-106 IIEIFMKLRLS
+106 IIETFMKLRLS

-134 PQIIS
+134 PQTIS
-139 GVINTSQKHLVQ
+139 GVINITQKHLIQ
-151 CFAKLGALFYVFYI
+151 CFAKLGALFYVFYV

-176 IMIVTIMDNN
+176 IMIVTLIDNN
-186 IQEVSKIKNKI
+186 IQEISKIKNKI

-202 ENLSSFLIETV
+202 ENLSSFLIESI
-213 RGIADI
+213 RGISDI

-261 VSILALMI
+261 VSILALI
-269 GVHLTGP
+269 VGVHLNGP

-308 EYELAIE
+308 EYELAVE
-315 RIFDLEDNSKYPKD
+315 RIIEFENDDIYPKD
-329 KFGKVKKDDIK
+329 VFGKKHLSHIKGDIK
-340 GKIEFDNVDFGYNE
+340 FDNITFSYDDS
-354 DKLVLN
+354 DKNKVLN
-360 NLSFIIEP
+360 EFSLNIKP
-368 KDTVAIVGA
+368 KKTVALVGP
-377 SGSGKTTVFN
+377 SGSGKSTILN
-387 LLTKSYLIKSG
+387 LITKSYLPESG
-398 LLKIDDIDINELDEK
+398 VITLDDVPISDLDESTFK
-413 TIRKTIS
+413 KAIS
-420 IITQSPYIFNMS
+420 IVSQAPYIFKMS
-432 IKDNLRLVKPNA
+432 IKENLLLVNPDA
-444 TEKEIDNVCKKSCF
+444 SLEEIDKVCKQACL
-458 YDYVMSLPDKYD
+458 YDYINSLPNKYD
-470 TIIGE
+470 TVIGE

-486 RLAIARALLKDCKIL
+486 RLAIARALLKNSPIL

-506 TSALDNITQQE
+506 TSALDNQTQSE
-517 IQESID
+517 IKSTLD
-523 NISADYTIIV
+523 NLKNEYTIIIV
-533 IAHRLS
+533 AHRLS
-539 TIMNCNRI
+539 TIQDCNTI
-547 YILDKGKITASGTH
+547 HVIEDGKVISSGTH
-561 KELLKNNKEYKK
+561 KELLESSETYRN
-573 LYNSEARQELVD
+573 LYASNEN

>member
-17 RSLKFFR
+17 RSLRFFR

-70 IIFLIVVALDN
+70 IIFLIVVTLDN
-81 VVSHVSLVFWIHKI
+81 VVSHISLMFWIHKI

-134 PQIIS
+134 PQTIS
-139 GVINTSQKHLVQ
+139 GVINITQKQLVQ

-176 IMIVTIMDNN
+176 IMIVTILDNN

-229 MIVRFNHSDNLSI
+229 MIVKFNHSDNLSI

-315 RIFDLEDNSKYPKD
+315 RIIEFENDDIYPKD
-329 KFGKVKKDDIK
+329 VFGKKHLSHIKGDIK
-340 GKIEFDNVDFGYNE
+340 FENITFSYDS
-354 DKLVLN
+354 DKNKVLDKF
-360 NLSFIIEP
+360 NLNI
-368 KDTVAIVGA
+368 KHKTTVALIGH
-377 SGSGKTTVFN
+377 SGSGKSTILN
-387 LLTKSYLIKSG
+387 LLTKSYLPENGIITIDNVDIK
-398 LLKIDDIDINELDEK
+398 DLDEATFK
-413 TIRKTIS
+413 DAIS
-420 IITQSPYIFNMS
+420 IVSQSPYIFNMS
-432 IKDNLRLVKPNA
+432 IKDNLLLVNPDANSD
-444 TEKEIDNVCKKSCF
+444 EIDKVCKQACL
-458 YDYVMSLPDKYD
+458 YDYINSLPDKYD
-470 TIIGE
+470 TVIGE
-475 GGVNLSGGQKQ
+475 SGVNLSGGQKQ
-486 RLAIARALLKDCKIL
+486 RLAIARALLKNSPIL

-506 TSALDNITQQE
+506 TSALDNQTQSE
-517 IQESID
+517 IKATLD
-523 NISADYTIIV
+523 NLKNEYTIIIV
-533 IAHRLS
+533 AHRLS
-539 TIMNCNRI
+539 TIQDCDTI
-547 YILDKGKITASGTH
+547 HVIEDGKVISSGKHPKLLESSETYRNLYASD
-561 KELLKNNKEYKK
+561 EN
-573 LYNSEARQELVD
+573 

>member
-17 RSLKFFR
+17 RSLRFFK

-70 IIFLIVVALDN
+70 IIFLIVVTLDN
-81 VVSHVSLVFWIHKI
+81 VVSHISLMFWIHKI

-134 PQIIS
+134 PQTIS
-139 GVINTSQKHLVQ
+139 GVINITQKQLVQ

-176 IMIVTIMDNN
+176 IMIVTILDNN

-202 ENLSSFLIETV
+202 ENLSSFLIESI
-213 RGIADI
+213 RGISDI

-261 VSILALMI
+261 VSILALI
-269 GVHLTGP
+269 VGIHLRP

-308 EYELAIE
+308 EYELAVE
-315 RIFDLEDNSKYPKD
+315 RIIEFENDDIYPKD
-329 KFGKVKKDDIK
+329 VFGKKHLSHIK
-340 GKIEFDNVDFGYNE
+340 GDINFDNITFSYDS
-354 DKLVLN
+354 DKNKILDKFNLN
-360 NLSFIIEP
+360 I
-368 KDTVAIVGA
+368 KHKTTVALIGH
-377 SGSGKTTVFN
+377 SGSGKSTILN
-387 LLTKSYLIKSG
+387 LLTKSYLPENGIITIDNVDIK
-398 LLKIDDIDINELDEK
+398 DLDEATFK
-413 TIRKTIS
+413 DAIS
-420 IITQSPYIFNMS
+420 IVSQSPYIFNMS
-432 IKDNLRLVKPNA
+432 IKDNLLLVNPDANSD
-444 TEKEIDNVCKKSCF
+444 EIDKVCKQACL
-458 YDYVMSLPDKYD
+458 YDYINSLPDKYD
-470 TIIGE
+470 TVIGE
-475 GGVNLSGGQKQ
+475 SGVNLSGGQKQ
-486 RLAIARALLKDCKIL
+486 RLAIARALLKNSPIL

-506 TSALDNITQQE
+506 TSALDNQTQSE
-517 IQESID
+517 IKATLD
-523 NISADYTIIV
+523 NLKNEYTIIIV
-533 IAHRLS
+533 AHRLS
-539 TIMNCNRI
+539 TIQDCDTI
-547 YILDKGKITASGTH
+547 HVIEDGKVISSGKHPKLLESSETYRNLYASD
-561 KELLKNNKEYKK
+561 EN
-573 LYNSEARQELVD
+573 

>member
-17 RSLKFFR
+17 RSLRFFR

-70 IIFLIVVALDN
+70 IIFLIVVTLDN
-81 VVSHVSLVFWIHKI
+81 VVSHISLMFWIHKI

-151 CFAKLGALFYVFYI
+151 CFAKLGALFYVFYVN
-165 SWILGIIYLIG
+165 WILGIIYLIG
-176 IMIVTIMDNN
+176 IMIVTIIDNN

-229 MIVRFNHSDNLSI
+229 MIVKFNHSDNLSI

-261 VSILALMI
+261 VSILALI
-269 GVHLTGP
+269 VGIHLRP

-308 EYELAIE
+308 EYELAVE
-315 RIFDLEDNSKYPKD
+315 RIIEFENDDIYPKD
-329 KFGKVKKDDIK
+329 VFGKKHLSHIK
-340 GKIEFDNVDFGYNE
+340 GDINFDNITFSYDS
-354 DKLVLN
+354 DKNKILDKFNLN
-360 NLSFIIEP
+360 I
-368 KDTVAIVGA
+368 KHKTTVALIGH
-377 SGSGKTTVFN
+377 SGSGKSTILN
-387 LLTKSYLIKSG
+387 LLTKSYLPENGIITIDNVDIK
-398 LLKIDDIDINELDEK
+398 DLDEATFK
-413 TIRKTIS
+413 DAIS
-420 IITQSPYIFNMS
+420 IVSQSPYIFNMS
-432 IKDNLRLVKPNA
+432 IKDNLLLVNPDANSD
-444 TEKEIDNVCKKSCF
+444 EIDKVCKQACL
-458 YDYVMSLPDKYD
+458 YDYINSLPDKYD
-470 TIIGE
+470 TVIGE
-475 GGVNLSGGQKQ
+475 SGVNLSGGQKQ
-486 RLAIARALLKDCKIL
+486 RLAIARALLKNSPIL

-506 TSALDNITQQE
+506 TSALDNQTQSE
-517 IQESID
+517 IKATLD
-523 NISADYTIIV
+523 NLKNEYTIIIV
-533 IAHRLS
+533 AHRLS
-539 TIMNCNRI
+539 TIQDCDTI
-547 YILDKGKITASGTH
+547 HVIEDGKVISSGKHPKLLESSETYRNLYASD
-561 KELLKNNKEYKK
+561 EN
-573 LYNSEARQELVD
+573 

>member
-17 RSLKFFR
+17 RSLRFFR

-70 IIFLIVVALDN
+70 IIFLIIVTLDN
-81 VVSHVSLVFWIHKI
+81 VVSHISLMFWIHKI

-134 PQIIS
+134 PQTIS
-139 GVINTSQKHLVQ
+139 GVINITQKQLVQ

-176 IMIVTIMDNN
+176 IMIVTILDNN

-202 ENLSSFLIETV
+202 ENLSSFLIESI
-213 RGIADI
+213 RGISDI

-261 VSILALMI
+261 VSILALMV

-293 LSLMENFSSLRSSLK
+293 LSLMENLSSLRSSLK
-308 EYELAIE
+308 EYELAVE
-315 RIFDLEDNSKYPKD
+315 RIIEFENDDIYPKD
-329 KFGKVKKDDIK
+329 VFGKKHLSHIK
-340 GKIEFDNVDFGYNE
+340 GDINFDNITFSYDS
-354 DKLVLN
+354 DKNKILDKFNLN
-360 NLSFIIEP
+360 I
-368 KDTVAIVGA
+368 KHKTTVALIGH
-377 SGSGKTTVFN
+377 SGSGKSTILN
-387 LLTKSYLIKSG
+387 LLTKSYLPENGIITIDNVDIK
-398 LLKIDDIDINELDEK
+398 DLDEATFK
-413 TIRKTIS
+413 DAIS
-420 IITQSPYIFNMS
+420 IVSQSTYIFNMS
-432 IKDNLRLVKPNA
+432 IKDNLLLVKPDANSD
-444 TEKEIDNVCKKSCF
+444 EIDKVCKQACL
-458 YDYVMSLPDKYD
+458 YDYINSLPDKYD
-470 TIIGE
+470 TVIGE
-475 GGVNLSGGQKQ
+475 SGVNLSGGQKQ
-486 RLAIARALLKDCKIL
+486 RLAIARALLKNSPIL

-506 TSALDNITQQE
+506 TSALDNQTQSE
-517 IQESID
+517 IKATLD
-523 NISADYTIIV
+523 NLKNEYTIIIV
-533 IAHRLS
+533 AHRLS
-539 TIMNCNRI
+539 TIQDCDTI
-547 YILDKGKITASGTH
+547 HVIEDGKVISSGKHPKLLESSETYRNLYASD
-561 KELLKNNKEYKK
+561 EN
-573 LYNSEARQELVD
+573 